1 MTYEELIKNLQYLI
15 SEDYTDTQMDY
26 VEEIE
31 IAINAID
38 KQIPKKPNCKIYTS
52 DTRCPI
58 CNIPLCIGSNYCIN
72 CGQKIDWRDAE

>member
-1 MTYEELIKNLQYLI
+1 MTYKEAIAILQH
-15 SEDYTDTQMDY
+15 EHDYAQLLSY
-26 VEEIE
+26 VDAALK

-58 CNIPLCIGSNYCIN
+58 CNIPLCIGSNYCID

>member
-1 MTYEELIKNLQYLI
+1 MTYKEA
-15 SEDYTDTQMDY
+15 
-26 VEEIE
+26 IE
-31 IAINAID
+31 ILQQERDYAQLLPYDAALRIAIAAIN

-58 CNIPLCIGSNYCIN
+58 CNTPLCYGNNYCID